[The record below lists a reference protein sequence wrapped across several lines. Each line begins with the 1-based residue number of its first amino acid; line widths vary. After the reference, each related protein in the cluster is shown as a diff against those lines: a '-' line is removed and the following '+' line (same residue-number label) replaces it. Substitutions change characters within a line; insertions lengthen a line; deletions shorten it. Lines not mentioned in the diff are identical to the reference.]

1 MIQTEPRSVYHLVVK
16 TRAVQLTG
24 LAEARAA
31 TLNPGDSTIAMLIRI
46 ILCWCACIWLSA
58 CSSTS
63 NRSDSASVAAEP
75 VTGDPTSELAQA
87 ASMPEPEIEYG
98 SFTKAQLYQA
108 IISELGAQRGV
119 LEDAG
124 DSYFNLALETKDLGI
139 IRRAVQFA
147 SANNDLNALLQLG
160 LLWSGI
166 DPSDPQ
172 PELMLSFQFLET
184 GNYEQALSHMARVIE
199 LGGEIDFSALSAR
212 TGQLDAPARARLI
225 ANLRQLAREFSDQQ
239 SIQLTLVQLLA
250 QNGDYREALSE
261 FEQLLDLMDLNP
273 RLVLLQAQILQSAG
287 DADDALETLAKGV
300 REFDGDR
307 NLRLTYARLLIQN
320 ERYQLAQAQFAAMMA
335 QDPQD
340 WETLFSVALLDV
352 ELEQF
357 DQASEKFTQL
367 AEVDQ
372 RADEATYYLGYV
384 NEQRNN
390 LPLAIAAYREVRI
403 GTQNFLAAQQQATR
417 LAIQLGDLD
426 PAHDHLSQLSR
437 GQPRLE
443 ILFHT
448 IESGALIQAGYPSR
462 ARELLDRAL
471 NKYPNETDLLFA
483 RVLLFDSLKDKAGSE
498 QDLKQIIRMQPEDSR
513 ALNHLGYMLADQTDR
528 YQEALELIERAI
540 AISPDDPA
548 IIDSLG
554 WAQFK
559 LGRYEEALTNLRRAY
574 AVFPDAEVA
583 SHVGEVLW
591 MMGRE
596 QEAIEVW
603 RSALE
608 IQPDSGL
615 IKEVVDRLQADL

>member
-1 MIQTEPRSVYHLVVK
+1 M
-16 TRAVQLTG
+16 A
-24 LAEARAA
+24 AA
-31 TLNPGDSTIAMLIRI
+31 TRDQINKQPQT
-46 ILCWCACIWLSA
+46 
-58 CSSTS
+58 
-63 NRSDSASVAAEP
+63 VAA
-75 VTGDPTSELAQA
+75 
-87 ASMPEPEIEYG
+87 PETAVEYG

-119 LEDAG
+119 LEDAS

-160 LLWSGI
+160 LLWSEI

-184 GNYEQALSHMARVIE
+184 GNYEQALSHMVRVIE

-212 TGQLDAPARARLI
+212 TGQLNASARASLI

-250 QNGDYREALSE
+250 QNGDYLEALTE
-261 FEQLLDLMDLNP
+261 FDQLLKLIDLNP
-273 RLVLLQAQILQSAG
+273 RLVLLQAQVLQSAG
-287 DADDALETLAKGV
+287 ETDDALETLAEGV
-300 REFDGDR
+300 RKFDDNR

-320 ERYQLAQAQFAAMMA
+320 ERYEMAQAQFAAMMT

-340 WETLFSVALLDV
+340 WETLFSMALLDV

-357 DQASEKFTQL
+357 DLASEKFTQL
-367 AEVDQ
+367 AEVDD
-372 RADEATYYLGYV
+372 RADEANYYLGYV

-403 GTQNFLAAQQQATR
+403 GTQNFLAAQQRAVS
-417 LAIQLGDLD
+417 LAIQLGELD
-426 PAHDHLSQLSR
+426 STRAYLSQLSR

-448 IESGALIQAGYPSR
+448 IESGALIQAGHADR
-462 ARELLDRAL
+462 ARDLLDRAL
-471 NKYPNETDLLFA
+471 NKYPNEADLLFA
-483 RVLLFDSLKDKAGSE
+483 RVLLFDSLGDKEGSE
-498 QDLKQIIRMQPEDSR
+498 QDLKQIIRIRPEDSR
-513 ALNHLGYMLADQTDR
+513 ALNHLGYMLADQTER

-596 QEAIEVW
+596 QEAVEIW
-603 RSALE
+603 RGALQN
-608 IQPDSGL
+608 QPDSDL
-615 IKEVVDRLQADL
+615 IKEVVHRLQADL

>member
-1 MIQTEPRSVYHLVVK
+1 MIQTEPRSVYDHVVG
-16 TRAVQLTG
+16 TQAAQLPG
-24 LAEARAA
+24 WPEAQAA
-31 TLNPGDSTIAMLIRI
+31 TLNPGDSTLNMIIRFF
-46 ILCWCACIWLSA
+46 LCFCASVWLSD
-58 CSSTS
+58 CGSTS
-63 NRSDSASVAAEP
+63 NRPDPSSVSAAIRDQISEQAQTAA
-75 VTGDPTSELAQA
+75 A
-87 ASMPEPEIEYG
+87 PETAVEYG

-119 LEDAG
+119 LEEAG

-139 IRRAVQFA
+139 VRRAVQFA
-147 SANNDLNALLQLG
+147 SANNDLNGLLQLG
-160 LLWSGI
+160 MLWSEI

-225 ANLRQLAREFSDQQ
+225 ANLRQLAREFSKQQ

-250 QNGDYREALSE
+250 QNGNYLEALAE
-261 FEQLLDLMDLNP
+261 FDQLLELIDLNP
-273 RLVLLQAQILQSAG
+273 RLVLLQAQVLQSAG
-287 DADDALETLAKGV
+287 EPDDALETLAEGV
-300 REFDGDR
+300 RRFDDNR
-307 NLRLTYARLLIQN
+307 NLRLTYARLLVQN
-320 ERYQLAQAQFAAMMA
+320 ERYEMAQAQFATMMT
-335 QDPQD
+335 QDPRD
-340 WETLFSVALLDV
+340 WETLFSMALLDV

-357 DQASEKFTQL
+357 DQASQKFMQL
-367 AEVDQ
+367 TEVDE
-372 RADEATYYLGYV
+372 RADEANYYLGYV

-403 GTQNFLAAQQQATR
+403 GTQNFLAAQQQAVR
-417 LAIQLGDLD
+417 LAIQLGELD
-426 PAHDHLSQLSR
+426 STHAHLSQLSR

-448 IESGALIQAGYPSR
+448 IESGALIQAGHPDR
-462 ARELLDRAL
+462 ARNLLDRAL

-483 RVLLFDSLKDKAGSE
+483 RVLLFDSLGDKEGSE
-498 QDLKQIIRMQPEDSR
+498 QDLKQIILMKPEDPR
-513 ALNHLGYMLADQTDR
+513 ALNHLGYMLADQTER

-596 QEAIEVW
+596 QEAVEIW
-603 RSALE
+603 RGALE
-608 IQPDSGL
+608 NEPDSDL
-615 IKEVVDRLQADL
+615 IREVVNRLQADL

>member
-1 MIQTEPRSVYHLVVK
+1 
-16 TRAVQLTG
+16 
-24 LAEARAA
+24 
-31 TLNPGDSTIAMLIRI
+31 
-46 ILCWCACIWLSA
+46 
-58 CSSTS
+58 
-63 NRSDSASVAAEP
+63 VAAEP
-75 VTGDPTSELAQA
+75 VTVDPSSEQAQT
-87 ASMPEPEIEYG
+87 ASMPEPEVEYG

-160 LLWSGI
+160 LLWSEI

-184 GNYEQALSHMARVIE
+184 GNYEQALSHMARVIK

-225 ANLRQLAREFSDQQ
+225 ANLRQLAREFSDQH

-250 QNGDYREALSE
+250 QNGDYREALAE
-261 FEQLLDLMDLNP
+261 FEQLLELIDPNP

-287 DADDALETLAKGV
+287 DADDALETLAEGV
-300 REFDGDR
+300 REFDDNR

-340 WETLFSVALLDV
+340 WETLFSMALLDV

-357 DQASEKFTQL
+357 DQASDKFTQL
-367 AEVDQ
+367 TEVDP
-372 RADEATYYLGYV
+372 RADEANYYLGYV

-448 IESGALIQAGYPSR
+448 IESGALIQAGHPDR

-483 RVLLFDSLKDKAGSE
+483 RVLLFDSLGDKAGSE

-540 AISPDDPA
+540 AIAPDDPA

-596 QEAIEVW
+596 QEAVEVW
-603 RSALE
+603 RGALE
-608 IQPDSGL
+608 NQPDSDL

>member
-1 MIQTEPRSVYHLVVK
+1 M
-16 TRAVQLTG
+16 A
-24 LAEARAA
+24 AA
-31 TLNPGDSTIAMLIRI
+31 TREQINKQPQT
-46 ILCWCACIWLSA
+46 
-58 CSSTS
+58 
-63 NRSDSASVAAEP
+63 AA
-75 VTGDPTSELAQA
+75 A
-87 ASMPEPEIEYG
+87 PETAVEYG

-119 LEDAG
+119 LEDAS

-160 LLWSGI
+160 LLWSEI

-184 GNYEQALSHMARVIE
+184 GNYEQALSHMVRVIE

-212 TGQLDAPARARLI
+212 TGQLNASARASLI
-225 ANLRQLAREFSDQQ
+225 ANLRQLAREFSDQK

-250 QNGDYREALSE
+250 QNGDYLEALTE
-261 FEQLLDLMDLNP
+261 FDQLLKLIDLNP
-273 RLVLLQAQILQSAG
+273 RLVLLQAQVLQSAG
-287 DADDALETLAKGV
+287 ETDDALETLAEGV
-300 REFDGDR
+300 RKFDDNR

-320 ERYQLAQAQFAAMMA
+320 ERYKMAQAQFAAMMT

-340 WETLFSVALLDV
+340 WETLFSMALLDV

-367 AEVDQ
+367 AEVDD
-372 RADEATYYLGYV
+372 RADEANYYLGYV

-403 GTQNFLAAQQQATR
+403 GTQNFLAAQQRAVS
-417 LAIQLGDLD
+417 LAIQLGELD
-426 PAHDHLSQLSR
+426 STRAYLSQLSR

-448 IESGALIQAGYPSR
+448 IESGALIQAGHADR
-462 ARELLDRAL
+462 ARDLLDRAL
-471 NKYPNETDLLFA
+471 NKYPNEADLLFA
-483 RVLLFDSLKDKAGSE
+483 RVLLFDSLGDKEGSE
-498 QDLKQIIRMQPEDSR
+498 QDLKQIIRIRPEDSR
-513 ALNHLGYMLADQTDR
+513 ALNHLGYMLADQTER

-596 QEAIEVW
+596 QEAVEIW
-603 RSALE
+603 RGALQN
-608 IQPDSGL
+608 QPDSDL
-615 IKEVVDRLQADL
+615 IKEVVHRLQADL

>member
-1 MIQTEPRSVYHLVVK
+1 MIQTEPRSVYDQVVI
-16 TRAVQLTG
+16 TWAAQLPG
-24 LAEARAA
+24 RPEAQAA
-31 TLNPGDSTIAMLIRI
+31 TLNPGDSALTMLNRI
-46 ILCWCACIWLSA
+46 ILCFCASVWLSA
-58 CSSTS
+58 CSNTST
-63 NRSDSASVAAEP
+63 RSDPSSVAAA
-75 VTGDPTSELAQA
+75 TRDQISEQAQTA
-87 ASMPEPEIEYG
+87 APPETALEYG

-160 LLWSGI
+160 LLWSEI

-250 QNGDYREALSE
+250 QNGDYLESLTE
-261 FEQLLDLMDLNP
+261 FDQLLELIDLNP
-273 RLVLLQAQILQSAG
+273 RLLLLQAQVLQSAG
-287 DADDALETLAKGV
+287 EADDALETLAEGV
-300 REFDGDR
+300 RKFDDNR

-320 ERYQLAQAQFAAMMA
+320 ERYEMAQAQFAAMMT

-340 WETLFSVALLDV
+340 WETLFSMALLDV

-367 AEVDQ
+367 AKVDE
-372 RADEATYYLGYV
+372 RADEANYYLGYV

-403 GTQNFLAAQQQATR
+403 GTQNFLAAQQQAVR
-417 LAIQLGDLD
+417 LAIQLGELD
-426 PAHDHLSQLSR
+426 STHAHLRQLSR

-443 ILFHT
+443 ILFQT
-448 IESGALIQAGYPSR
+448 IESGALIQAGHPDR
-462 ARELLDRAL
+462 AQDLLDRAL
-471 NKYPNETDLLFA
+471 NKYPNETGLLFA
-483 RVLLFDSLKDKAGSE
+483 RVLLFDSLGDKAGSE
-498 QDLKQIIRMQPEDSR
+498 QDLKQIIRMKPEDSR
-513 ALNHLGYMLADQTDR
+513 ALNHLGYMLADQTER

-596 QEAIEVW
+596 QEAIEIW
-603 RSALE
+603 RGALE
-608 IQPDSGL
+608 NQPDSDL
-615 IKEVVDRLQADL
+615 IKEVVQRLQADL

>member
-1 MIQTEPRSVYHLVVK
+1 MIQTEPRSVYYRVVG
-16 TRAVQLTG
+16 TQAAQLPG
-24 LAEARAA
+24 RPKVEVA
-31 TLNPGDSTIAMLIRI
+31 TLNPDDSTLTMLIRI
-46 ILCWCACIWLSA
+46 ILCFCASVWLSA
-58 CSSTS
+58 CSSIPT
-63 NRSDSASVAAEP
+63 RSDSSSVAAATRDQINKQP
-75 VTGDPTSELAQA
+75 QTA
-87 ASMPEPEIEYG
+87 AAPETAVEYG

-119 LEDAG
+119 LEDAS

-160 LLWSGI
+160 LLWSEI

-184 GNYEQALSHMARVIE
+184 GNYEQALSHMVRVIE

-212 TGQLDAPARARLI
+212 TGQLNASARASLI

-250 QNGDYREALSE
+250 QNGDYLEALTE
-261 FEQLLDLMDLNP
+261 FDQLLKLIDLNP
-273 RLVLLQAQILQSAG
+273 RLVLLQAQVLQSAG
-287 DADDALETLAKGV
+287 ETDDALETLAEGV
-300 REFDGDR
+300 RKFDDNR

-320 ERYQLAQAQFAAMMA
+320 ERYEMAQAQFAAMMT

-340 WETLFSVALLDV
+340 WEALFSMALLDV

-357 DQASEKFTQL
+357 DQASEKFAQL
-367 AEVDQ
+367 AEVDD
-372 RADEATYYLGYV
+372 RADEANYYLGYV

-403 GTQNFLAAQQQATR
+403 GTQNFLAAQQRAVS
-417 LAIQLGDLD
+417 LAIQLGELD
-426 PAHDHLSQLSR
+426 STRAYLSQLSR

-448 IESGALIQAGYPSR
+448 IESGALIQAGHADR
-462 ARELLDRAL
+462 ARDLLDRAL
-471 NKYPNETDLLFA
+471 NKYPNEADLLFA
-483 RVLLFDSLKDKAGSE
+483 RVLLFDSLGDKEGSE
-498 QDLKQIIRMQPEDSR
+498 QDLKQIIRIRPEDSR
-513 ALNHLGYMLADQTDR
+513 ALNHLGYMLADQTER
-528 YQEALELIERAI
+528 YQEALELIERAV

-596 QEAIEVW
+596 QEAVEIW
-603 RSALE
+603 RGALQN
-608 IQPDSGL
+608 QPDSDL
-615 IKEVVDRLQADL
+615 IKEVVHRLQADL

>member
-1 MIQTEPRSVYHLVVK
+1 MIQTEPRSVYYRVVG
-16 TRAVQLTG
+16 TQAAQLPG
-24 LAEARAA
+24 RPKVEAA
-31 TLNPGDSTIAMLIRI
+31 TLNPYDSTLTMLIRI
-46 ILCWCACIWLSA
+46 ILCFCASAWLSA
-58 CSSTS
+58 CSSIPT
-63 NRSDSASVAAEP
+63 RSDSSSVAAATREQINKQP
-75 VTGDPTSELAQA
+75 QTA
-87 ASMPEPEIEYG
+87 AAPETAVEYG

-119 LEDAG
+119 LEDAS

-147 SANNDLNALLQLG
+147 SANNDINALLQLG
-160 LLWSGI
+160 LLWSEI

-184 GNYEQALSHMARVIE
+184 GNYEQALSHMVRVIE

-212 TGQLDAPARARLI
+212 TGQLNASARASLI
-225 ANLRQLAREFSDQQ
+225 ANLRQLAREFTDQQ

-250 QNGDYREALSE
+250 QNGDYLEALTE
-261 FEQLLDLMDLNP
+261 FDQLLKLIDLNP
-273 RLVLLQAQILQSAG
+273 RLVLLQAQVLQSAG
-287 DADDALETLAKGV
+287 ETDDALETLAEGV
-300 REFDGDR
+300 RKFDDNR

-320 ERYQLAQAQFAAMMA
+320 ERYEMAQAQFAAMMT

-340 WETLFSVALLDV
+340 WETLFSMALLDV

-367 AEVDQ
+367 AEVDD
-372 RADEATYYLGYV
+372 RADEANYYLGYV

-390 LPLAIAAYREVRI
+390 LALAIAAYREVRI
-403 GTQNFLAAQQQATR
+403 GTQNFLAAQQRAVS
-417 LAIQLGDLD
+417 LAIQLGELD
-426 PAHDHLSQLSR
+426 STRAYLSQLSR

-443 ILFHT
+443 ILLHT
-448 IESGALIQAGYPSR
+448 IESGALIQAGHADR
-462 ARELLDRAL
+462 ARDLLDRAL
-471 NKYPNETDLLFA
+471 NKYPNEADLLFA
-483 RVLLFDSLKDKAGSE
+483 RVLLFDSLGDKEGSE
-498 QDLKQIIRMQPEDSR
+498 QDLKQIIRIRPEDSR
-513 ALNHLGYMLADQTDR
+513 ALNHLGYMLADQTER

-596 QEAIEVW
+596 QEAVEIW
-603 RSALE
+603 RGALQN
-608 IQPDSGL
+608 QPDSDL
-615 IKEVVDRLQADL
+615 IKEVVHRLQADL

>member
-1 MIQTEPRSVYHLVVK
+1 MIQTKPRSVYHEVVK
-16 TRAVQLTG
+16 TWAAQLPG
-24 LAEARAA
+24 RPEAQAA
-31 TLNPGDSTIAMLIRI
+31 TLNPGDSTLNMLIRI
-46 ILCWCACIWLSA
+46 ILCFCASVWLSA

-63 NRSDSASVAAEP
+63 TQSDPPSVAAA
-75 VTGDPTSELAQA
+75 TRDQISEQAQSA
-87 ASMPEPEIEYG
+87 AELETAVEYG

-119 LEDAG
+119 LEDAS

-160 LLWSGI
+160 LLWSEI

-184 GNYEQALSHMARVIE
+184 GNYEQALSHMVRVIE

-212 TGQLDAPARARLI
+212 TGQLDATARASLI

-250 QNGDYREALSE
+250 QNGDYLEALTE
-261 FEQLLDLMDLNP
+261 FDQLLKLIDLNP
-273 RLVLLQAQILQSAG
+273 RLVLLQAQVLQSAG
-287 DADDALETLAKGV
+287 ETDDALETLAEGV
-300 REFDGDR
+300 RKFDDNR

-320 ERYQLAQAQFAAMMA
+320 ERYEMAQAQFAAMMT

-340 WETLFSVALLDV
+340 WETLFSMALLDV

-367 AEVDQ
+367 AEVDD
-372 RADEATYYLGYV
+372 RADEANYYLGYV
-384 NEQRNN
+384 NEQRKN

-403 GTQNFLAAQQQATR
+403 GTQNFLAAQQRAVS
-417 LAIQLGDLD
+417 LAIQLGELD
-426 PAHDHLSQLSR
+426 STRAYLSQLSR

-448 IESGALIQAGYPSR
+448 IESGALIQAGHADR
-462 ARELLDRAL
+462 ARDLLDRAL
-471 NKYPNETDLLFA
+471 NKYPNEADLLFA
-483 RVLLFDSLKDKAGSE
+483 RVLLFDSLGDKEGSE
-498 QDLKQIIRMQPEDSR
+498 QDLKQIIRIRPEDSR
-513 ALNHLGYMLADQTDR
+513 ALNHLGYMLADQTER

-596 QEAIEVW
+596 QEAVEIW
-603 RSALE
+603 RGALQN
-608 IQPDSGL
+608 QPDSDL
-615 IKEVVDRLQADL
+615 IKEVVHRLQADL

>member
-1 MIQTEPRSVYHLVVK
+1 M
-16 TRAVQLTG
+16 A
-24 LAEARAA
+24 AA
-31 TLNPGDSTIAMLIRI
+31 TRDQINTQPQT
-46 ILCWCACIWLSA
+46 
-58 CSSTS
+58 
-63 NRSDSASVAAEP
+63 AA
-75 VTGDPTSELAQA
+75 A
-87 ASMPEPEIEYG
+87 PETAVEYG

-119 LEDAG
+119 LEDAS

-160 LLWSGI
+160 LLWSEI

-184 GNYEQALSHMARVIE
+184 GNYEQALSHMVRVIE

-212 TGQLDAPARARLI
+212 TGQLDATARASLI
-225 ANLRQLAREFSDQQ
+225 ANLRQLAREFLDQQ

-250 QNGDYREALSE
+250 QNGDYLEALTE
-261 FEQLLDLMDLNP
+261 FDQLLKLIDLNP
-273 RLVLLQAQILQSAG
+273 RLVLLQAQVLQSAG
-287 DADDALETLAKGV
+287 ETDDALETLAEGV
-300 REFDGDR
+300 RKFDDNR

-320 ERYQLAQAQFAAMMA
+320 ERYEMAQAQFAAMMT

-340 WETLFSVALLDV
+340 WETLFSMALLDV

-357 DQASEKFTQL
+357 DQASDKFTQL
-367 AEVDQ
+367 AEVDD
-372 RADEATYYLGYV
+372 RADEANYYLGYV

-403 GTQNFLAAQQQATR
+403 GTQNFLAAQQRAVS
-417 LAIQLGDLD
+417 LAIQLGELD
-426 PAHDHLSQLSR
+426 STRAYLSQLSR

-448 IESGALIQAGYPSR
+448 IESGALIQAGHADR
-462 ARELLDRAL
+462 ARDLLDRAL
-471 NKYPNETDLLFA
+471 NKYPNEADLLFA
-483 RVLLFDSLKDKAGSE
+483 RVLLFDSLGDKEGSE
-498 QDLKQIIRMQPEDSR
+498 QDLKQIIRIRPEDSR
-513 ALNHLGYMLADQTDR
+513 ALNHLGYMLADQTER

-596 QEAIEVW
+596 QEAVEIW
-603 RSALE
+603 RGALQN
-608 IQPDSGL
+608 QPDSDL
-615 IKEVVDRLQADL
+615 IKEVVHRLQADL

>member
-1 MIQTEPRSVYHLVVK
+1 MIQTKPRSVYDHVGRTLAAQLPG
-16 TRAVQLTG
+16 RPEVQ
-24 LAEARAA
+24 AA
-31 TLNPGDSTIAMLIRI
+31 TLNPGDSTLTMLIRI
-46 ILCWCACIWLSA
+46 ILCLFASVWLSA

-63 NRSDSASVAAEP
+63 TRSDPSSVAAAAR
-75 VTGDPTSELAQA
+75 DQFSEQAQTA
-87 ASMPEPEIEYG
+87 AAPETAVEYG

-160 LLWSGI
+160 LLWSEI

-199 LGGEIDFSALSAR
+199 LGGEIDFSVLSAR

-225 ANLRQLAREFSDQQ
+225 SNLRQLAREFSNQQ

-250 QNGDYREALSE
+250 QNGDYLESLTE
-261 FEQLLDLMDLNP
+261 FDQLLELIDLNP
-273 RLVLLQAQILQSAG
+273 RLVLLQAQVLQSAG
-287 DADDALETLAKGV
+287 ETDDALETLSEGV
-300 REFDGDR
+300 RKFDDNR

-320 ERYQLAQAQFAAMMA
+320 ERYEMAQAQFAAMMT
-335 QDPQD
+335 QDSQD
-340 WETLFSVALLDV
+340 WETLFSMALLDI

-357 DQASEKFTQL
+357 GQASEKFTQL
-367 AEVDQ
+367 AEVDE
-372 RADEATYYLGYV
+372 RADEANYYLGYV

-403 GTQNFLAAQQQATR
+403 GTQNFLAAQQQAVR
-417 LAIQLGDLD
+417 LAIQLGELD
-426 PAHDHLSQLSR
+426 STHAHLRQLSR

-443 ILFHT
+443 ILFQT
-448 IESGALIQAGYPSR
+448 IESGALIQAGHPDR
-462 ARELLDRAL
+462 ARDLLDRAL

-483 RVLLFDSLKDKAGSE
+483 RVLLFDSLGDKAGSE
-498 QDLKQIIRMQPEDSR
+498 QDLKQIIRMKPEDSR
-513 ALNHLGYMLADQTDR
+513 ALNHLGYMLADQTER

-596 QEAIEVW
+596 QEAVEIW
-603 RSALE
+603 RGALE
-608 IQPDSGL
+608 NQPDSDL
-615 IKEVVDRLQADL
+615 IKEVVHRLQADL

>member
-1 MIQTEPRSVYHLVVK
+1 M
-16 TRAVQLTG
+16 A
-24 LAEARAA
+24 AA
-31 TLNPGDSTIAMLIRI
+31 TRDQINNQPQT
-46 ILCWCACIWLSA
+46 
-58 CSSTS
+58 
-63 NRSDSASVAAEP
+63 AA
-75 VTGDPTSELAQA
+75 A
-87 ASMPEPEIEYG
+87 PETAVEYG

-119 LEDAG
+119 LEDAS
-124 DSYFNLALETKDLGI
+124 DSYFKLALETKDLGI

-160 LLWSGI
+160 LLWSEI

-184 GNYEQALSHMARVIE
+184 GNYEQALSHMVRVIE

-212 TGQLDAPARARLI
+212 TSQLNASARASLI
-225 ANLRQLAREFSDQQ
+225 ASLRQLAREFSDQQ

-250 QNGDYREALSE
+250 QNGDYLEALTE
-261 FEQLLDLMDLNP
+261 FDQLLKLIDLNP
-273 RLVLLQAQILQSAG
+273 RLVLLQAQVLQSAG
-287 DADDALETLAKGV
+287 ETDDALETLAEGV
-300 REFDGDR
+300 RKFDDNR

-320 ERYQLAQAQFAAMMA
+320 ERYEMAQAQFATMMT

-340 WETLFSVALLDV
+340 WETLFSMALLDV

-357 DQASEKFTQL
+357 DQASDKFTQL
-367 AEVDQ
+367 AEVDD
-372 RADEATYYLGYV
+372 RADEANYYLGYV

-403 GTQNFLAAQQQATR
+403 GTQNFLAAQQRAVS
-417 LAIQLGDLD
+417 LAIQLGELD
-426 PAHDHLSQLSR
+426 STRAYLSQLSR

-448 IESGALIQAGYPSR
+448 IESGALIQAGHADR
-462 ARELLDRAL
+462 ARDLLDRAL
-471 NKYPNETDLLFA
+471 NKYPNEADLLFA
-483 RVLLFDSLKDKAGSE
+483 RVLLFDSLGNKEGSE
-498 QDLKQIIRMQPEDSR
+498 QDLKQIIRIRPEDSR
-513 ALNHLGYMLADQTDR
+513 ALNHLGYMLADQTER

-596 QEAIEVW
+596 QEAVEIW
-603 RSALE
+603 RGALQN
-608 IQPDSGL
+608 QPDSDL
-615 IKEVVDRLQADL
+615 IKEVVHRLQADL

>member
-1 MIQTEPRSVYHLVVK
+1 
-16 TRAVQLTG
+16 
-24 LAEARAA
+24 
-31 TLNPGDSTIAMLIRI
+31 MLIRLI
-46 ILCWCACIWLSA
+46 PCFCASVWLSA
-58 CSSTS
+58 CSSIST
-63 NRSDSASVAAEP
+63 RSDSSSVAAATRDQINEQP
-75 VTGDPTSELAQA
+75 QTA
-87 ASMPEPEIEYG
+87 AAPETAVEYG

-119 LEDAG
+119 LEDAS

-160 LLWSGI
+160 LLWSEI

-184 GNYEQALSHMARVIE
+184 GNYEQALSHMVRVIE

-212 TGQLDAPARARLI
+212 TGQLDATARASLI
-225 ANLRQLAREFSDQQ
+225 ANLQQLAREFSDQQ

-250 QNGDYREALSE
+250 QNGDYLEALTE
-261 FEQLLDLMDLNP
+261 FDQLLKLIDLNP
-273 RLVLLQAQILQSAG
+273 RLVLLQAQVLQSAG
-287 DADDALETLAKGV
+287 ETDDALETLAEGV
-300 REFDGDR
+300 RKFDDNR

-320 ERYQLAQAQFAAMMA
+320 ERYVMAQAQFAAMMT

-340 WETLFSVALLDV
+340 WETLFSMALLDV
-352 ELEQF
+352 ELEHF
-357 DQASEKFTQL
+357 DLASEKFSQL
-367 AEVDQ
+367 AEVDD
-372 RADEATYYLGYV
+372 RADEANYYLGYV

-403 GTQNFLAAQQQATR
+403 GTQNFLAAQQRAVS
-417 LAIQLGDLD
+417 LAIQLGELD
-426 PAHDHLSQLSR
+426 STRAYLSQLSR

-448 IESGALIQAGYPSR
+448 IESGALIQAGHADR
-462 ARELLDRAL
+462 ARDLLDRAL
-471 NKYPNETDLLFA
+471 NKYPNEADLLFA
-483 RVLLFDSLKDKAGSE
+483 RVLLFDSLGNKEGSE
-498 QDLKQIIRMQPEDSR
+498 QDLKQIIRIRPEDSR
-513 ALNHLGYMLADQTDR
+513 ALNHLGYMLADQTER

-596 QEAIEVW
+596 QEAVEIW
-603 RSALE
+603 RGALQN
-608 IQPDSGL
+608 QPDSDL
-615 IKEVVDRLQADL
+615 IKEVVHRLQADL

>member
-1 MIQTEPRSVYHLVVK
+1 M
-16 TRAVQLTG
+16 A
-24 LAEARAA
+24 AA
-31 TLNPGDSTIAMLIRI
+31 TRDQINKQPQT
-46 ILCWCACIWLSA
+46 
-58 CSSTS
+58 
-63 NRSDSASVAAEP
+63 VAA
-75 VTGDPTSELAQA
+75 
-87 ASMPEPEIEYG
+87 PETAVEYG

-119 LEDAG
+119 LENAS

-160 LLWSGI
+160 LLWSEI

-184 GNYEQALSHMARVIE
+184 GNYEQALSHMVRVIE

-212 TGQLDAPARARLI
+212 TSQLNASARASLI

-250 QNGDYREALSE
+250 QNGDYLEALTE
-261 FEQLLDLMDLNP
+261 FDQLLKLIDLNP
-273 RLVLLQAQILQSAG
+273 RLVLLQAQVLQSAG
-287 DADDALETLAKGV
+287 ETDDALETLAEGV
-300 REFDGDR
+300 RKFDDNR

-320 ERYQLAQAQFAAMMA
+320 ERYKMAQAQFAAMMT

-340 WETLFSVALLDV
+340 WETLFSMALLDV

-367 AEVDQ
+367 AEVDD
-372 RADEATYYLGYV
+372 RADEANYYLGYV

-403 GTQNFLAAQQQATR
+403 GTQNFLAAQQRAVS
-417 LAIQLGDLD
+417 LAIQLGELD
-426 PAHDHLSQLSR
+426 STRAYLSQLSR

-448 IESGALIQAGYPSR
+448 IESGALIQAGHADR
-462 ARELLDRAL
+462 ARDLLDRAL
-471 NKYPNETDLLFA
+471 NKYPNEADLLFA
-483 RVLLFDSLKDKAGSE
+483 RVLLFDSLGDKEGSE
-498 QDLKQIIRMQPEDSR
+498 QDLKQIIRIRPEDSR
-513 ALNHLGYMLADQTDR
+513 ALNHLGYMLADQTER

-596 QEAIEVW
+596 QEAVEIW
-603 RSALE
+603 RGALQN
-608 IQPDSGL
+608 QPDSDL
-615 IKEVVDRLQADL
+615 IKEVVHRLQADL

>member
-1 MIQTEPRSVYHLVVK
+1 MIQTESRDVYHQVVT
-16 TRAVQLTG
+16 TRAAQLPG
-24 LAEARAA
+24 RQEAQAS
-31 TLNPGDSTIAMLIRI
+31 TLNPGDSALNMFIRI
-46 ILCWCACIWLSA
+46 ILCFYASVCVSA

-63 NRSDSASVAAEP
+63 TRSDPSFVAAA
-75 VTGDPTSELAQA
+75 TRDQISEQAQTA
-87 ASMPEPEIEYG
+87 AAPETAVEYG
-98 SFTKAQLYQA
+98 SFTKAQLYQV

-119 LEDAG
+119 LAGAG
-124 DSYFNLALETKDLGI
+124 DSYFNLALETRDLGI

-160 LLWSGI
+160 LLWSEI

-225 ANLRQLAREFSDQQ
+225 DNLRQLAREFSDQQ

-250 QNGDYREALSE
+250 QNGDYQESLTE
-261 FEQLLDLMDLNP
+261 FDQLLELIDLNP
-273 RLVLLQAQILQSAG
+273 RLVLLQAQVLQSAG
-287 DADDALETLAKGV
+287 ETDDALETLAGGV
-300 REFDGDR
+300 RKFDENR

-320 ERYQLAQAQFAAMMA
+320 ERYEMAQTQFAAMMT

-340 WETLFSVALLDV
+340 WETLFSMALLDV

-357 DQASEKFTQL
+357 DQANQKFTQL
-367 AEVDQ
+367 TEVDE
-372 RADEATYYLGYV
+372 RADEANYYLGYV
-384 NEQRNN
+384 NERRNN
-390 LPLAIAAYREVRI
+390 LPLAIAAFREVRI
-403 GTQNFLAAQQQATR
+403 GTQNFLAAQQQAVR
-417 LAIQLGDLD
+417 LAIQLGELD
-426 PAHDHLSQLSR
+426 STHAHLSRLSR

-448 IESGALIQAGYPSR
+448 MESGALVQAGHPDR
-462 ARELLDRAL
+462 ARGLLDRAL

-483 RVLLFDSLKDKAGSE
+483 RVLLFDSLGDKAGSE
-498 QDLKQIIRMQPEDSR
+498 QDLKMIIRMKPEDSR
-513 ALNHLGYMLADQTDR
+513 ALNHLGYMLADQTER

-596 QEAIEVW
+596 QEAVEIW
-603 RSALE
+603 RGALE
-608 IQPDSGL
+608 DQPDSDL
-615 IKEVVDRLQADL
+615 IKEVVHRLQADL

>member
-1 MIQTEPRSVYHLVVK
+1 VIQTARRSVYYLVVI
-16 TRAVQLTG
+16 TRAAQLPG
-24 LAEARAA
+24 RPEAQAT
-31 TLNPGDSTIAMLIRI
+31 TLNPGDSTLTMLIRI
-46 ILCWCACIWLSA
+46 ILCFCASVWLSA
-58 CSSTS
+58 CSITST
-63 NRSDSASVAAEP
+63 RSDPSSVAAA
-75 VTGDPTSELAQA
+75 TINQISEQAQTA
-87 ASMPEPEIEYG
+87 AAPETAVEYG
-98 SFTKAQLYQA
+98 SFTKAQLYHA

-119 LEDAG
+119 LEGAG
-124 DSYFNLALETKDLGI
+124 DSYFNLALETRDLGI

-147 SANNDLNALLQLG
+147 SANNDLNGLLQLG
-160 LLWSGI
+160 LLWSEI

-184 GNYEQALSHMARVIE
+184 GNYEQALSHMARVVE

-212 TGQLDAPARARLI
+212 TVQLDAPARARLI
-225 ANLRQLAREFSDQQ
+225 DNLRQLAREFSDQQ

-250 QNGDYREALSE
+250 QNGDYQESLTE
-261 FEQLLDLMDLNP
+261 FDQLLELIDLNP
-273 RLVLLQAQILQSAG
+273 RLVLLQAQVLQNAG
-287 DADDALETLAKGV
+287 ETGDALETLAEGV
-300 REFDGDR
+300 RKFDENR

-320 ERYQLAQAQFAAMMA
+320 ERYEMAQAQFAAMMT

-340 WETLFSVALLDV
+340 WETLFSMALLDV

-367 AEVDQ
+367 AEVDE
-372 RADEATYYLGYV
+372 RADEANYYLGYV

-403 GTQNFLAAQQQATR
+403 GTQNFLAAQQQAVR
-417 LAIQLGDLD
+417 LAIKLGELD
-426 PAHDHLSQLSR
+426 STHAHLSQLSR

-448 IESGALIQAGYPSR
+448 IESGALIQAGHPDR
-462 ARELLDRAL
+462 ARDLLDRAL

-483 RVLLFDSLKDKAGSE
+483 RVLVFDSVGDKEGSE
-498 QDLKQIIRMQPEDSR
+498 QDLKQIIRMKPEDPR
-513 ALNHLGYMLADQTDR
+513 ALNHLGYMLADQTER
-528 YQEALELIERAI
+528 YQEALQLIERAI

-559 LGRYEEALTNLRRAY
+559 LGKYEEALTNLRRAY

-596 QEAIEVW
+596 QEAVEIW
-603 RSALE
+603 RGALE
-608 IQPDSGL
+608 NQPDSDL
-615 IKEVVDRLQADL
+615 IKEVVHRLQADL

>member
-1 MIQTEPRSVYHLVVK
+1 MIQTKPRSVYYWVGK
-16 TRAVQLTG
+16 TWAAQLPG
-24 LAEARAA
+24 PPEAQAA
-31 TLNPGDSTIAMLIRI
+31 TLNPGDSTLNMLIRI
-46 ILCWCACIWLSA
+46 ILCFCATVWLSA

-63 NRSDSASVAAEP
+63 TQSDPSSVAAA
-75 VTGDPTSELAQA
+75 TRDQISEQAQSA
-87 ASMPEPEIEYG
+87 TAPETVVEYG

-160 LLWSGI
+160 LIWSEI

-172 PELMLSFQFLET
+172 PELMLSFQFLEI
-184 GNYEQALSHMARVIE
+184 GNYEQALSHMVRVIE

-212 TGQLDAPARARLI
+212 TGQLDATARARLI

-250 QNGDYREALSE
+250 QNGDYLQALTE
-261 FEQLLDLMDLNP
+261 FDQLLKLIDVNP
-273 RLVLLQAQILQSAG
+273 RLLLLQAQILQSAG
-287 DADDALETLAKGV
+287 ETDDALETLAEGV
-300 REFDGDR
+300 RKFDDNR

-320 ERYQLAQAQFAAMMA
+320 ERYEMAQAQFAAMMT

-340 WETLFSVALLDV
+340 WETLFSMALLDV

-367 AEVDQ
+367 AEVDD
-372 RADEATYYLGYV
+372 RADEANYYLGYV

-403 GTQNFLAAQQQATR
+403 GTQNFLAAQQRAVS
-417 LAIQLGDLD
+417 LAIQLGELD
-426 PAHDHLSQLSR
+426 STRSYLSQLSR

-448 IESGALIQAGYPSR
+448 IESGALIQAGHPDR
-462 ARELLDRAL
+462 ARDLLDRAL
-471 NKYPNETDLLFA
+471 NKYPNEADLLFA
-483 RVLLFDSLKDKAGSE
+483 RVLLFDSLGDKEGSE
-498 QDLKQIIRMQPEDSR
+498 LDLKQIIRIKPEDPR
-513 ALNHLGYMLADQTDR
+513 ALNHLGYMLADQTER

-596 QEAIEVW
+596 QEAVEIW
-603 RSALE
+603 RGALQN
-608 IQPDSGL
+608 QPDSDL
-615 IKEVVDRLQADL
+615 IKEVVHRLQADL

>member
-1 MIQTEPRSVYHLVVK
+1 M
-16 TRAVQLTG
+16 
-24 LAEARAA
+24 
-31 TLNPGDSTIAMLIRI
+31 
-46 ILCWCACIWLSA
+46 WLSA
-58 CSSTS
+58 CGSTS
-63 NRSDSASVAAEP
+63 TRSDPASVAAEP
-75 VTGDPTSELAQA
+75 VTEDPTSEQAQT
-87 ASMPEPEIEYG
+87 ASIPEPEVEYG

-160 LLWSGI
+160 LLWSEI

-184 GNYEQALSHMARVIE
+184 GHYEQALSHMARVIE
-199 LGGEIDFSALSAR
+199 LGGEIDFSTLSAR
-212 TGQLDAPARARLI
+212 TGQLDAPVRARLI
-225 ANLRQLAREFSDQQ
+225 ANLRQLVREFSDQQ

-300 REFDGDR
+300 REFDGNR

-340 WETLFSVALLDV
+340 WETLFSMALLDV
-352 ELEQF
+352 QLEQF
-357 DQASEKFTQL
+357 DQASDKFTQL

-372 RADEATYYLGYV
+372 RADEANYYLGYV

-390 LPLAIAAYREVRI
+390 LPLAIAAYRKVRI
-403 GTQNFLAAQQQATR
+403 GTQNFLAAKQQATR

-426 PAHDHLSQLSR
+426 SAHAHLSQLST

-448 IESGALIQAGYPSR
+448 IESGALIQAGHPDR

-483 RVLLFDSLKDKAGSE
+483 RVLLFDSLGDKAGSE
-498 QDLKQIIRMQPEDSR
+498 LDLKQIIRMQPEDSR

-540 AISPDDPA
+540 AISPEDPA

-596 QEAIEVW
+596 QEAIKVW
-603 RSALE
+603 RGALE
-608 IQPDSGL
+608 NQPDSDL

>member
-1 MIQTEPRSVYHLVVK
+1 MVVK
-16 TRAVQLTG
+16 TRAAQLPG

-31 TLNPGDSTIAMLIRI
+31 TLNPGDCTITMLIRI
-46 ILCWCACIWLSA
+46 ILCCCACMWLSA
-58 CSSTS
+58 CSSSS

-75 VTGDPTSELAQA
+75 VAGGPTGEQAQT
-87 ASMPEPEIEYG
+87 ASMPEPEVEYG

-160 LLWSGI
+160 LLWSEI

-225 ANLRQLAREFSDQQ
+225 DNLRQLAREFSDQQ

-250 QNGDYREALSE
+250 QNGDYREALAE
-261 FEQLLDLMDLNP
+261 FEQLLELIDLNP

-287 DADDALETLAKGV
+287 DADDALETLAEGV
-300 REFDGDR
+300 REFDDNR

-340 WETLFSVALLDV
+340 WETLFSMALLDV

-357 DQASEKFTQL
+357 DQASDKFTQL
-367 AEVDQ
+367 TEVDP
-372 RADEATYYLGYV
+372 RADEANYYLGYV

-448 IESGALIQAGYPSR
+448 IESGALIQAGHPDR

-483 RVLLFDSLKDKAGSE
+483 RVLLFDSLGDKAESE

-596 QEAIEVW
+596 QEAVEVW
-603 RSALE
+603 RGALE
-608 IQPDSGL
+608 NQPDSDL

>member
-1 MIQTEPRSVYHLVVK
+1 MVVK
-16 TRAVQLTG
+16 TRAAQLPG
-24 LAEARAA
+24 LTEARAA
-31 TLNPGDSTIAMLIRI
+31 TLNPGDCTITMLKRI
-46 ILCWCACIWLSA
+46 ILCCCACMWLSA
-58 CSSTS
+58 CSSSS
-63 NRSDSASVAAEP
+63 NRSDSASVAAKP
-75 VTGDPTSELAQA
+75 VTVDPSSEQAQT
-87 ASMPEPEIEYG
+87 ASMPEPEVEYG

-160 LLWSGI
+160 LLWREI

-225 ANLRQLAREFSDQQ
+225 ANLRQLAREFSDQH

-250 QNGDYREALSE
+250 QNGNYREALAE
-261 FEQLLDLMDLNP
+261 FEQLLELIDPNP

-287 DADDALETLAKGV
+287 DADDALETLAEGV
-300 REFDGDR
+300 REFDDNR

-335 QDPQD
+335 QDSQD
-340 WETLFSVALLDV
+340 WETLFSMALLDV

-357 DQASEKFTQL
+357 DQASDKFTQL
-367 AEVDQ
+367 TEVDP
-372 RADEATYYLGYV
+372 RADEANYYLGYV

-448 IESGALIQAGYPSR
+448 IESGALIQAGHPDR

-483 RVLLFDSLKDKAGSE
+483 RVLLFDSLGDKAGSE

-559 LGRYEEALTNLRRAY
+559 LGRFEEALTNLRRAY

-596 QEAIEVW
+596 QEAVEVW
-603 RSALE
+603 RGALE
-608 IQPDSGL
+608 NQPDSDL

>member
-1 MIQTEPRSVYHLVVK
+1 ME
-16 TRAVQLTG
+16 
-24 LAEARAA
+24 
-31 TLNPGDSTIAMLIRI
+31 
-46 ILCWCACIWLSA
+46 
-58 CSSTS
+58 
-63 NRSDSASVAAEP
+63 AEP
-75 VTGDPTSELAQA
+75 VTEDATSEQAQT
-87 ASMPEPEIEYG
+87 ASMPESEVEYR

-124 DSYFNLALETKDLGI
+124 DSYFKLALETKDLGI

-147 SANNDLNALLQLG
+147 SANNDLNSLLQLG
-160 LLWSGI
+160 LLWSEI

-199 LGGEIDFSALSAR
+199 LGGEYDFSALSAR
-212 TGQLDAPARARLI
+212 TGQLDAPVRARLI
-225 ANLRQLAREFSDQQ
+225 ANLRQLAREFPDQQ

-287 DADDALETLAKGV
+287 EADDALETLEEGV
-300 REFDGDR
+300 REFDDNR
-307 NLRLTYARLLIQN
+307 SLRLTYARLLIQN

-340 WETLFSVALLDV
+340 WETLFSMALLDV

-357 DQASEKFTQL
+357 DKASDKFTQL

-372 RADEATYYLGYV
+372 RADEANYYLGYV

-390 LPLAIAAYREVRI
+390 LPLALAAYRAVRI

-417 LAIQLGDLD
+417 LAIKLGDLD
-426 PAHDHLSQLSR
+426 SAHAHLSQLSR

-443 ILFHT
+443 ILFHS
-448 IESGALIQAGYPSR
+448 IESGALIQAGHPDR

-471 NKYPNETDLLFA
+471 NKYPNEADLLFA
-483 RVLLFDSLKDKAGSE
+483 RVLLFDSLGDKAGSE

-591 MMGRE
+591 IMGRE
-596 QEAIEVW
+596 QEAVDVW
-603 RSALE
+603 RGALE
-608 IQPDSGL
+608 NQPDSDL

>member
-1 MIQTEPRSVYHLVVK
+1 
-16 TRAVQLTG
+16 
-24 LAEARAA
+24 
-31 TLNPGDSTIAMLIRI
+31 MLIRI
-46 ILCWCACIWLSA
+46 ILCFCATVWLSA
-58 CSSTS
+58 CSSISTQ
-63 NRSDSASVAAEP
+63 SDPSSVAAA
-75 VTGDPTSELAQA
+75 TRDQISEQAQSA
-87 ASMPEPEIEYG
+87 TAPETVVEYG

-119 LEDAG
+119 LEDAS
-124 DSYFNLALETKDLGI
+124 DSYFDLALETKDMGI

-160 LLWSGI
+160 LLWSEI

-184 GNYEQALSHMARVIE
+184 GNYEQALSHMVRVIE

-212 TGQLDAPARARLI
+212 TGQLNASARASLI

-250 QNGDYREALSE
+250 QNGDYLEALTE
-261 FEQLLDLMDLNP
+261 FDQLLNLIDLNP
-273 RLVLLQAQILQSAG
+273 RLVLLQAQVLQSAG
-287 DADDALETLAKGV
+287 ETDDALETLAEGV
-300 REFDGDR
+300 RKFDDNR

-320 ERYQLAQAQFAAMMA
+320 ERYVMAQAQFAAMMT

-340 WETLFSVALLDV
+340 WETLFSMALLDV

-357 DQASEKFTQL
+357 DQASDKFTQL
-367 AEVDQ
+367 AEVDD
-372 RADEATYYLGYV
+372 RADEANYYLGYV

-390 LPLAIAAYREVRI
+390 LALAIAAYREVRI
-403 GTQNFLAAQQQATR
+403 GTQNFLAAQQRAVS
-417 LAIQLGDLD
+417 LAIQLGELD
-426 PAHDHLSQLSR
+426 STRAYLSQLSR

-448 IESGALIQAGYPSR
+448 IESGALIQAGHADR
-462 ARELLDRAL
+462 ARDLLDRAL
-471 NKYPNETDLLFA
+471 NKYPNEADLLFA
-483 RVLLFDSLKDKAGSE
+483 RVLLFDSLGDKEGSE
-498 QDLKQIIRMQPEDSR
+498 QDLKQIIRIQPEDSR
-513 ALNHLGYMLADQTDR
+513 ALNHLGYMLADQTER

-596 QEAIEVW
+596 QEAVEIW
-603 RSALE
+603 RGALQN
-608 IQPDSGL
+608 QPDSDL
-615 IKEVVDRLQADL
+615 IKEVVNRLQADL

>member
-1 MIQTEPRSVYHLVVK
+1 MIQTDPRSVYYRVVI
-16 TRAVQLTG
+16 TQAAQLPG
-24 LAEARAA
+24 RPKVESV
-31 TLNPGDSTIAMLIRI
+31 TLNPDDSTLTMLIRI
-46 ILCWCACIWLSA
+46 ILCFCASVWLSA
-58 CSSTS
+58 CSSIPT
-63 NRSDSASVAAEP
+63 RSDSSSVAAATRDQINKQP
-75 VTGDPTSELAQA
+75 QTAVA
-87 ASMPEPEIEYG
+87 PETAVEYG

-119 LEDAG
+119 LEDAS
-124 DSYFNLALETKDLGI
+124 DSYFNLALETKDMGI

-160 LLWSGI
+160 LLWSEI

-184 GNYEQALSHMARVIE
+184 GNYEQALSHMVRVIE

-212 TGQLDAPARARLI
+212 TGQLNASARASLI
-225 ANLRQLAREFSDQQ
+225 VNLRQLAREFTDQQ
-239 SIQLTLVQLLA
+239 SIQLTLVQMLA
-250 QNGDYREALSE
+250 QNGDYLEALTE
-261 FEQLLDLMDLNP
+261 FDQLLKLIDLNP
-273 RLVLLQAQILQSAG
+273 RLVLLQAQVLQSAG
-287 DADDALETLAKGV
+287 ETDDALETLAEGV
-300 REFDGDR
+300 RKFDDNR

-320 ERYQLAQAQFAAMMA
+320 ERYEMAQAQFAAMMT

-340 WETLFSVALLDV
+340 WETLFSMALLDV

-367 AEVDQ
+367 AEVDD
-372 RADEATYYLGYV
+372 RADEANYYLGYV
-384 NEQRNN
+384 NEQLNN

-403 GTQNFLAAQQQATR
+403 GTQNFLAAQQRAVS
-417 LAIQLGDLD
+417 LAIQLGELD
-426 PAHDHLSQLSR
+426 STRAYLSQLSR

-448 IESGALIQAGYPSR
+448 IESGALIQAGHADR
-462 ARELLDRAL
+462 ARDLLDRAL
-471 NKYPNETDLLFA
+471 NKYPNEADLLFA
-483 RVLLFDSLKDKAGSE
+483 RVLLFDSLGDKEGSE
-498 QDLKQIIRMQPEDSR
+498 QDLKQIIRIRPEDSR
-513 ALNHLGYMLADQTDR
+513 ALNHLGYMLADQTER
-528 YQEALELIERAI
+528 YQEALELIERAV

-596 QEAIEVW
+596 QEAVEIW
-603 RSALE
+603 RGALQN
-608 IQPDSGL
+608 QPDSDL
-615 IKEVVDRLQADL
+615 IKEVVHRLQADL

>member
-1 MIQTEPRSVYHLVVK
+1 MIQTEPRSVYDQVVI
-16 TRAVQLTG
+16 TWAAQLPG
-24 LAEARAA
+24 RPEAQAA
-31 TLNPGDSTIAMLIRI
+31 TLNPGDSALTMLNRI
-46 ILCWCACIWLSA
+46 ILCFCASVWLSA

-63 NRSDSASVAAEP
+63 TRSDPSSVAAA
-75 VTGDPTSELAQA
+75 TRDQFSEQAQTA
-87 ASMPEPEIEYG
+87 AAPETAVEYG

-160 LLWSGI
+160 LLWSEI

-250 QNGDYREALSE
+250 QNGDYLESLTE
-261 FEQLLDLMDLNP
+261 FDQLLELIDLNP
-273 RLVLLQAQILQSAG
+273 RLLLLQAQVLQSAG
-287 DADDALETLAKGV
+287 EADDALETLAEGV
-300 REFDGDR
+300 RKFDDNR

-320 ERYQLAQAQFAAMMA
+320 ERYEMAQAQFAAMMT

-340 WETLFSVALLDV
+340 WETLFSMALLDV

-367 AEVDQ
+367 AKVDE
-372 RADEATYYLGYV
+372 RADEANYYLGYV

-403 GTQNFLAAQQQATR
+403 GTQNFLPAQQQAVR
-417 LAIQLGDLD
+417 LAIQLGELD
-426 PAHDHLSQLSR
+426 STHAYLRQLSR

-448 IESGALIQAGYPSR
+448 IESGALIQAGHPDR
-462 ARELLDRAL
+462 ARDLLDRAL

-483 RVLLFDSLKDKAGSE
+483 RVLLFDSLGDKAGSE
-498 QDLKQIIRMQPEDSR
+498 QDLKQIIRMKPEDSR
-513 ALNHLGYMLADQTDR
+513 ALNHLGYMLADQTER

-596 QEAIEVW
+596 QEAIEIW
-603 RSALE
+603 RGALE
-608 IQPDSGL
+608 NQPDSDL
-615 IKEVVDRLQADL
+615 IKEVVQRLQADL

>member
-1 MIQTEPRSVYHLVVK
+1 LVVK
-16 TRAVQLTG
+16 TRAAQLPG

-31 TLNPGDSTIAMLIRI
+31 TLNPGDCTITMLIRI
-46 ILCWCACIWLSA
+46 ILSCCACMWLSA
-58 CSSTS
+58 CSSSS
-63 NRSDSASVAAEP
+63 NWSDSASVAAEP
-75 VTGDPTSELAQA
+75 VTVDPSSEQAQT
-87 ASMPEPEIEYG
+87 ASMPEPEVEYG

-160 LLWSGI
+160 LLWSEI

-225 ANLRQLAREFSDQQ
+225 ANLRQLAREFSDQH

-250 QNGDYREALSE
+250 QNGDYREALAE
-261 FEQLLDLMDLNP
+261 FEQLLELIDPNP

-287 DADDALETLAKGV
+287 DADDALETLAEGV
-300 REFDGDR
+300 REFDDNR

-340 WETLFSVALLDV
+340 WETLFSMALLDV

-357 DQASEKFTQL
+357 DQASDKFTQL
-367 AEVDQ
+367 TEVDP
-372 RADEATYYLGYV
+372 RADEANYYLGYV

-448 IESGALIQAGYPSR
+448 IESGALIQAGHPGR

-483 RVLLFDSLKDKAGSE
+483 RVLLFDSLGDKAESE
-498 QDLKQIIRMQPEDSR
+498 QDLKQIIRMHPEDSR

-596 QEAIEVW
+596 QEAVEVW
-603 RSALE
+603 RGALE
-608 IQPDSGL
+608 NQPDSDL

>member
-1 MIQTEPRSVYHLVVK
+1 M
-16 TRAVQLTG
+16 A
-24 LAEARAA
+24 AA
-31 TLNPGDSTIAMLIRI
+31 TRDQINKQPQT
-46 ILCWCACIWLSA
+46 
-58 CSSTS
+58 
-63 NRSDSASVAAEP
+63 VAA
-75 VTGDPTSELAQA
+75 
-87 ASMPEPEIEYG
+87 PETAVEYG

-119 LEDAG
+119 LEDAS

-160 LLWSGI
+160 LLWSEI

-184 GNYEQALSHMARVIE
+184 GNYEQALSHMVRVIE

-212 TGQLDAPARARLI
+212 TSQLNASARASLI

-250 QNGDYREALSE
+250 QNGDYLEALTE
-261 FEQLLDLMDLNP
+261 FDQLLKLIDLNP
-273 RLVLLQAQILQSAG
+273 RLVLLQAQVLQSAG
-287 DADDALETLAKGV
+287 ETDDALETLAEGV
-300 REFDGDR
+300 RKFDDNR

-320 ERYQLAQAQFAAMMA
+320 ERYEMAQAQFATMMT

-340 WETLFSVALLDV
+340 WETLFSMALLDV

-357 DQASEKFTQL
+357 DQASDKFTQL
-367 AEVDQ
+367 AEVDD
-372 RADEATYYLGYV
+372 RADEANYYLGYV

-403 GTQNFLAAQQQATR
+403 GTQNFLAAQQRAVS
-417 LAIQLGDLD
+417 LAIQLGELD
-426 PAHDHLSQLSR
+426 STRAYLSQLSR
-437 GQPRLE
+437 GQPRLD

-448 IESGALIQAGYPSR
+448 IESGALIQAGHADR
-462 ARELLDRAL
+462 ARDLLDRAL
-471 NKYPNETDLLFA
+471 NKYPNEADLLFA
-483 RVLLFDSLKDKAGSE
+483 RVLLFDSLGDKEGSE
-498 QDLKQIIRMQPEDSR
+498 QDLKQIIRIRPEDSR
-513 ALNHLGYMLADQTDR
+513 ALNHLGYMLADQTER

-596 QEAIEVW
+596 QEAVEIW
-603 RSALE
+603 RGALQN
-608 IQPDSGL
+608 QPDSDL
-615 IKEVVDRLQADL
+615 IKEVVHRLQADL

>member
-1 MIQTEPRSVYHLVVK
+1 MIQTEPRSVYDQVVI
-16 TRAVQLTG
+16 TWAAQLPG
-24 LAEARAA
+24 RPEAQAA
-31 TLNPGDSTIAMLIRI
+31 TLNPGDSALTMLNRI
-46 ILCWCACIWLSA
+46 ILCFCASVWLSA
-58 CSSTS
+58 CSNTST
-63 NRSDSASVAAEP
+63 RSDPSSVAAA
-75 VTGDPTSELAQA
+75 TRDQISEQAQTA
-87 ASMPEPEIEYG
+87 AAPETALEYG

-160 LLWSGI
+160 LLWSEI

-250 QNGDYREALSE
+250 QNGDYLESLTE
-261 FEQLLDLMDLNP
+261 FDQLLELIDLNP
-273 RLVLLQAQILQSAG
+273 RLLLLQAQVLQSAG
-287 DADDALETLAKGV
+287 EADDALETLAEGV
-300 REFDGDR
+300 RKFDDNR

-320 ERYQLAQAQFAAMMA
+320 ERYEMAQAQFAAMMT

-340 WETLFSVALLDV
+340 WETLFSMALLDV

-367 AEVDQ
+367 AKVDE
-372 RADEATYYLGYV
+372 RADEANYYLGYV

-403 GTQNFLAAQQQATR
+403 GTQNFLPAQQQAVR
-417 LAIQLGDLD
+417 LAIQLGELD
-426 PAHDHLSQLSR
+426 STHAYLRQLSR

-448 IESGALIQAGYPSR
+448 IESGALIQAGHPDR
-462 ARELLDRAL
+462 ARDLLDRAL

-483 RVLLFDSLKDKAGSE
+483 RVLLFDSLGDKAGSE
-498 QDLKQIIRMQPEDSR
+498 QDLKQIIRMKPEDSR
-513 ALNHLGYMLADQTDR
+513 ALNHLGYMLADQTER

-596 QEAIEVW
+596 QEAVEIW
-603 RSALE
+603 RGALE
-608 IQPDSGL
+608 NQPDSDL
-615 IKEVVDRLQADL
+615 IKEVVHRLQADL